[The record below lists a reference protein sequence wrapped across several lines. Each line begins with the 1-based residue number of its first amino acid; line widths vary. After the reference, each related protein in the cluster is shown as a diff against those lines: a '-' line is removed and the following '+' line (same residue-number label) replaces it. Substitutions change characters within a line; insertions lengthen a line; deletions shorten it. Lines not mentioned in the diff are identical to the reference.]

1 MAYQALYRQWRPKDF
16 SSMVA
21 QEAVIST
28 LRNQVMSGRVAH
40 AYLFC
45 GSRGTGKTS
54 TAKILAR
61 AINCEHP
68 VGGDPC
74 GQCESCRRLL
84 ADESMDGM
92 EIDAASNN
100 GVEEIRTLRETVK
113 YPPQQ
118 GKYKVYIIDEVH
130 MLSTSAFNAL
140 LKTLEEPPAYVVFI
154 LATTEPQKLPATILS
169 RCQRFDFGRIPACK
183 RHSSL

>member
-54 TAKILAR
+54 AAKIMAR
-61 AINCEHP
+61 AINCLNP
-68 VGGDPC
+68 QNGDPC
-74 GQCESCRRLL
+74 GECESCKTI
-84 ADESMDGM
+84 ESGASFDVYEM
-92 EIDAASNN
+92 DAASNSR
-100 GVEEIRTLRETVK
+100 VEEIR
-113 YPPQQ
+113 
-118 GKYKVYIIDEVH
+118 D
-130 MLSTSAFNAL
+130 L
-140 LKTLEEPPAYVVFI
+140 LAEIKE
-154 LATTEPQKLPATILS
+154 QK
-169 RCQRFDFGRIPACK
+169 K
-183 RHSSL
+183 

>member
-1 MAYQALYRQWRPKDF
+1 
-16 SSMVA
+16 MVA

-74 GQCESCRRLL
+74 GSVNP
-84 ADESMDGM
+84 
-92 EIDAASNN
+92 AAACW
-100 GVEEIRTLRETVK
+100 RT
-113 YPPQQ
+113 
-118 GKYKVYIIDEVH
+118 
-130 MLSTSAFNAL
+130 
-140 LKTLEEPPAYVVFI
+140 
-154 LATTEPQKLPATILS
+154 S
-169 RCQRFDFGRIPACK
+169 RWT
-183 RHSSL
+183 

>member
-54 TAKILAR
+54 TAKILA
-61 AINCEHP
+61 CTSP
-68 VGGDPC
+68 P
-74 GQCESCRRLL
+74 
-84 ADESMDGM
+84 
-92 EIDAASNN
+92 
-100 GVEEIRTLRETVK
+100 IRTL
-113 YPPQQ
+113 
-118 GKYKVYIIDEVH
+118 
-130 MLSTSAFNAL
+130 S
-140 LKTLEEPPAYVVFI
+140 PAR
-154 LATTEPQKLPATILS
+154 LAARS
-169 RCQRFDFGRIPACK
+169 
-183 RHSSL
+183 